1 MISISLTTMMKTIL
15 VYWKFIKK
23 NSFPLGRQSMPFDMT
38 KTMNIK
44 TAVQNP
50 LPKLSSKK
58 YVHQDDKKC
67 IVAEV
72 QSKKKKNLQCKSL
85 V

>member
-1 MISISLTTMMKTIL
+1 
-15 VYWKFIKK
+15 
-23 NSFPLGRQSMPFDMT
+23 MPFDMT

-50 LPKLSSKK
+50 LSKLSSKK
-58 YVHQDDKKC
+58 YVHQDDKNC
-67 IVAEV
+67 IVAEEV
-72 QSKKKKNLQCKSL
+72 QSKKQNKKTLQRKPF